1 MLTFT
6 KMHIK
11 TPLLAFALLVLAGCG
26 GSETNVQ
33 PLPLP
38 PPDAQPV
45 DNYNGPAPQN
55 DDVQNFKLNVWD
67 NLADATKCGA
77 CHVQGNQAPY
87 FVRNDDINE
96 AYTITNTLVNRN
108 DPAASL
114 LITKVAGGHNC
125 WAGSVSAC
133 TGNMETWISSW
144 LSVDQSANEI
154 ILEAPVARTV
164 GANKNFPESP
174 SLFAENV
181 HPLFQAYCS
190 ECHESSAAIPISPYI
205 GSSDV
210 GEAYL
215 ASISKLNLDE
225 PSDSRVVARLRDEF
239 HGCWDDCQ
247 ANATELTAAI
257 QTMADA
263 IPETQLDAN
272 LVASNATS
280 LYEGVL
286 ASGGGRFESNVIA
299 KWEFQT
305 GFGNIAY
312 DTSGVSPLLDLTLSG
327 DFDWVGG
334 WGIQLRGGKAQGST
348 ANSQKLHSLLTA
360 TGEFSIEAWI
370 APANVTQEGPA
381 RIISYSGGDDR
392 RNFMLGQTLY
402 NYDVLIRNDN
412 TDANGEPSLSTR
424 DDDEDLQA
432 ALQHVVVN
440 YDGVNG
446 RQIFINGEF
455 TDDADDVEAT
465 LLNDWDDSFAFVIG
479 SEVSGR
485 FPFEGTVRMVAIHN
499 RKLSQE
505 QITSNFDAG
514 IGQRF
519 YVMFGV
525 SDIVNQPDTFVV
537 FEVSQFDS
545 YSYLFNQPF
554 ITSLDATVNTSD
566 IRLSG
571 LRIGINGREESTGQ
585 VFATLD
591 LSTSDSQVNNL
602 GGHMLSRQAT
612 IIPVQKG
619 PELDEF
625 FLTFDGIN
633 DMSSV
638 RIPAETPTPAAPV
651 DLDPQSEIGIR
662 NFAEINASMASLTD
676 VDPQQSDVLATYNTL
691 RQQLPTVTRITSFLT
706 ANQMAITQLSIKYCD
721 ALVENSQLRSAYFP
735 AMDFAHDANGGFDTS
750 VKDAIVQPILQ
761 RMLGNQVMTQ
771 PDTADVAN
779 ELGNLIDRLSACSSN
794 NSCASNTTTNVV
806 KATCAAVLGSA
817 SVTVQ

>member
-1 MLTFT
+1 MLNLTHT
-6 KMHIK
+6 HVK
-11 TPLLAFALLVLAGCG
+11 TPLLVVVLLVLVGCG
-26 GSETNVQ
+26 GSETDVQ

-38 PPDAQPV
+38 PPNTQTV
-45 DNYNGPAPQN
+45 ENYNGPAPQT

-67 NLADATKCGA
+67 NLADTTKCGA
-77 CHVQGNQAPY
+77 CHVQGNQAPF

-96 AYTITNTLVNRN
+96 AYTITNTLVNRD
-108 DPAASL
+108 DPAQSL

-125 WAGSVSAC
+125 WAASISAC
-133 TGNMETWISSW
+133 TGNMETWIESW
-144 LSVDQSANEI
+144 LSVDQTANEI
-154 ILEAPVARTV
+154 VLEAPVAREV

-174 SLFAENV
+174 DLFTQNV
-181 HPLFQAYCS
+181 HPLLETYCS
-190 ECHESSAAIPISPYI
+190 ECHEGSAAIPISPYI

-215 ASISKLNLDE
+215 ASISKLNLDI
-225 PSDSRVVARLRDEF
+225 PTDSRVVARLRDEF

-247 ANATELTAAI
+247 TDAAQMATAI
-257 QTMADA
+257 QAMSDA

-280 LYEGVL
+280 LFEGVL
-286 ASGGGRFESNVIA
+286 ASGGGRFETNVIA

-348 ANSQKLHSLLTA
+348 ANSRKLHDLLTA
-360 TGEFSIEAWI
+360 TGEFSIETWI

-402 NYDVLIRNDN
+402 NYDFLVRNDN
-412 TDANGEPSLSTR
+412 TDANGDPSLSTR
-424 DDDEDLQA
+424 DADEDLQA
-432 ALQHVVVN
+432 ALQHVVIN

-446 RQIFINGEF
+446 RQIFVNGEF
-455 TDDADDVEAT
+455 TDDADAIEPT

-499 RKLSQE
+499 RTLTQE

-519 YVMFGV
+519 FVMFGV
-525 SDIVNQPDTFVV
+525 SDVVDQPETYVV

-554 ITSLDATVNTSD
+554 IISLNETVDTSD

-571 LRIGINGREESTGQ
+571 MRIGINGREESSGQ

-591 LSTSDSQVNNL
+591 SSTANRSTNDL
-602 GGHMLSRQAT
+602 GGHLLSRQAT

-625 FLTFDGIN
+625 FLTFDTIN
-633 DMSSV
+633 NMASL
-638 RIPAETPTPAAPV
+638 RIPAETPTAAAPI
-651 DLDPQSEIGIR
+651 DIEAQSEIGIR
-662 NFAEINASMASLTD
+662 HFAEINASMAVLTD
-676 VDPQQSDVLATYNTL
+676 VDPRQPDVLETYNTL
-691 RQQLPTVTRITSFLT
+691 RQQLPTVTRIGSFVT
-706 ANQMAITQLSIKYCD
+706 ANQMAITQLAIKYCD
-721 ALVENSQLRSAYFP
+721 ALVENTQLRASYFP
-735 AMDFAHDANGGFDTS
+735 NMDFSHNANNGFDQPMKT
-750 VKDAIVQPILQ
+750 AIVQPVVQ
-761 RMLGNQVMTQ
+761 RMLGDQIATQ
-771 PDTADVAN
+771 PDAASVAD
-779 ELGNLIDRLSACSSN
+779 ELSGLIDRLAVCSSN
-794 NSCASNTTTNVV
+794 NTCSTNTTTNVV

>member
-1 MLTFT
+1 MLNIT
-6 KMHIK
+6 KLHVK
-11 TPLLAFALLVLAGCG
+11 TPLICTVLLGLIGCG
-26 GSETNVQ
+26 GGETDVQ
-33 PLPLP
+33 SLPLP
-38 PPDAQPV
+38 PVDVQPV
-45 DNYNGPAPQN
+45 ETYSGPAPRN

-67 NLADATKCGA
+67 NLADASRCGG
-77 CHVQGNQAPY
+77 CHVQGNQAPF

-96 AYTITNTLVNRN
+96 AYTITNTLVNRD
-108 DPAASL
+108 DPAQSQ

-125 WAGSVSAC
+125 WAGSISAC
-133 TGNMETWISSW
+133 TGNMETWIESW
-144 LSVDQSANEI
+144 LSVDQEANTI
-154 ILEAPVARTV
+154 VLEAPTPRAV

-174 SLFAENV
+174 DLFAQNV
-181 HPLFQAYCS
+181 HSLMETYCS
-190 ECHESSAAIPISPYI
+190 ECHSSGAAIPISPYI

-210 GEAYL
+210 SEAYL
-215 ASISKLNLDE
+215 ASISKLNLDF
-225 PSDSRVVARLRDEF
+225 PADSRVVVRLRDEF

-247 ANATELTAAI
+247 SNALELANAIE
-257 QTMADA
+257 TMADA
-263 IPETQLDAN
+263 IPNTQLDAN
-272 LVASNATS
+272 LVASDATS

-286 ASGGGRFESNVIA
+286 ASGGGRFETNVVA

-312 DTSGVSPLLDLTLSG
+312 DTSGVSPLLDLTISG

-348 ANSQKLHSLLTA
+348 SNSRKLHDLLTA
-360 TGEFSIEAWI
+360 TGEFSIEAWV

-402 NYDVLIRNDN
+402 NYDFLVRNDN
-412 TDANGEPSLSTR
+412 TDANGEPSLSTL
-424 DDDEDLQA
+424 DADEDLQA

-455 TDDADDVEAT
+455 TDDTDDIEAT
-465 LLNDWDDSFAFVIG
+465 LLGDWDDSFAFVIG

-499 RKLSQE
+499 RTLTQE
-505 QITSNFDAG
+505 QIVSNFDAG

-525 SDIVNQPDTFVV
+525 SDIVSQPETFVV

-554 ITSLDATVNTSD
+554 MISLDSSVDVSELS
-566 IRLSG
+566 LSG
-571 LRIGINGREESTGQ
+571 MRIGINGREEESGQ

-591 LSTSDSQVNNL
+591 LAAIDSQTNDL
-602 GGHMLSRQAT
+602 GGRMLSRQAT

-625 FLTFDGIN
+625 FLTFDEIN
-633 DMSSV
+633 NLSSV
-638 RIPAETPTPAAPV
+638 RIAAEAPVTAAPV
-651 DLDPQSEIGIR
+651 DLEAQSEIGIR
-662 NFAEINASMASLTD
+662 DFAEINASMAALTD
-676 VDPQQSDVLATYNTL
+676 VNPQQTDVLATYNTL
-691 RQQLPTVTRITSFLT
+691 RQQLPTVTRIGSFLT
-706 ANQMAITQLSIKYCD
+706 ANQMAITQMSIKYCD
-721 ALVENSQLRSAYFP
+721 ALVENNQLRVSYFP
-735 AMDFAHDANGGFDTS
+735 SMDFSHNANNGFDQS
-750 VKDAIVQPILQ
+750 IKDAIVQPILQ
-761 RMLGNQVMTQ
+761 RMLGDQIVTQ
-771 PDTADVAN
+771 PDSTNVAN
-779 ELGNLIDRLSACSSN
+779 ELNTLIDRLSACSSN
-794 NSCASNTTTNVV
+794 NSCAANTTTNVV

-817 SVTVQ
+817 SVTLQ